1 MTREEREDAIN
12 FFKEVA
18 KREVGTYCKL
28 AIEALKQEPC
38 DDCISRQATV
48 ERLCKVADFMNE
60 KRSGLGSPYIMAALF
75 IQDNKDEFPSVT
87 PKEKTGKWIDDGQ
100 YAEGHSEHAYRC
112 SKCDEHYIG
121 YVGEHKYCPNC
132 GCRMFEPQES
142 EE

>member
-75 IQDNKDEFPSVT
+75 TSFVPH
-87 PKEKTGKWIDDGQ
+87 W
-100 YAEGHSEHAYRC
+100 
-112 SKCDEHYIG
+112 
-121 YVGEHKYCPNC
+121 
-132 GCRMFEPQES
+132 
-142 EE
+142 